1 MENDF
6 ISREQAL
13 YAVSGVMADVLIS
26 GFAGKKVSF
35 SELAGMLKES
45 LLNLQAIAAAGNEKS
60 TDELLEY
67 IIGKMHWCP
76 FEDEAGID
84 FEKECAGFGGDGC
97 RGCILRHLDKL
108 NC

>member
-1 MENDF
+1 MDNDF

-13 YAVSGVMADVLIS
+13 LAVSEVMADMLIS
-26 GFAGKKVSF
+26 VYARKKVSF
-35 SELAGMLKES
+35 NELTGRLKES
-45 LLNLQAIAAAGNEKS
+45 LLNLPVVAAGNEKS

-76 FEDEAGID
+76 FEDDAGID
-84 FEKECAGFGGDGC
+84 FEKGCAGFGGDGC